1 MCLEPNLINAR
12 LWLLAHQDD
21 EVLGLHL
28 NSRSYRNYVI
38 YLTDGVHRNATY
50 GSTKRAA
57 EAGRAWQSLDPS
69 AELNFFGTV
78 HSIEDGILA
87 QQVNASH
94 LNELISICQDKG
106 IREIVSL
113 QLEGGHQD
121 HDITS
126 LLAEELS
133 RRLSLKLTVFP
144 AYRALHKRFPLYAVM
159 SSTKVNNKSVQS
171 SFLTRIKLARRSF
184 LLMKNYQTQITT
196 WIGLGPF
203 ILFKYLFGKCTYLSY
218 VPSQEM
224 KQSLP
229 INLLYTIRNS
239 HSGLDYGKFCRE
251 ISTW

>member
-1 MCLEPNLINAR
+1 MTDTR

-38 YLTDGVHRNATY
+38 YLTDGVRRNATY
-50 GSTKRAA
+50 GSKKRAS
-57 EAGRAWQSLDPS
+57 EAKRAWQSLDPD

-78 HSIEDGILA
+78 HSIKDGILA
-87 QQVNASH
+87 QLVNPSH
-94 LNELISICQDKG
+94 LTELISICQEKE

-133 RRLSLKLTVFP
+133 RRLSIKLTVYP
-144 AYRALHKRFPLYAVM
+144 AYRAVHKRLPLYAVM
-159 SSTKVNNKSVQS
+159 SSVMVNDKRVKS
-171 SFLTRIKLARRSF
+171 SFLTRMRLARRSI

-196 WIGLGPF
+196 WIGLGPS
-203 ILFKYLFGKCTYLSY
+203 IIFKYLFGKCTYLSY
-218 VPSQEM
+218 VPSQEQ

-239 HSGLDYGKFCRE
+239 RSSLDYGKFRRE
-251 ISTW
+251 ISMW